1 MKSGAKNQTFMLLRL
16 NTTQETQPLPWHSS
30 RYRLGAAGQR
40 HQHPASWKQSPAVNL
55 YLRQE
60 SITCIYHNATK
71 QLKINHQRLALPL
84 THSGATESIHT
95 SAVAHTLVGRHQIV
109 LASAVQALTRWAS
122 YSSASRNSG
131 RRADSSRTA
140 TRFSPTASWT
150 STAARH

>member
-1 MKSGAKNQTFMLLRL
+1 MLLRL
-16 NTTQETQPLPWHSS
+16 NTTQKTQPLPWHWS

-55 YLRQE
+55 YLRRE

-95 SAVAHTLVGRHQIV
+95 SSPIRC
-109 LASAVQALTRWAS
+109 
-122 YSSASRNSG
+122 YSSASRISG